1 MPYNDFFGSVSREL
15 RKKVLYTCR
24 HFTNEFVNC
33 LLKHLVSF
41 LDVHIVFFSYHCRC
55 LVYICFNTH
64 THTYI
69 IRSTFCIYGSALL
82 MVSFEPRN
90 HFSRKFINKG
100 KNPSHGL
107 IAHKLDDR
115 HYVLV
120 YKYEISMSQ
129 LFTQTIN

>member
-1 MPYNDFFGSVSREL
+1 MMFLVQSPVKYKN
-15 RKKVLYTCR
+15 
-24 HFTNEFVNC
+24 NINC
-33 LLKHLVSF
+33 LLKHLVSL
-41 LDVHIVFFSYHCRC
+41 LDVLIVFFSPYHCGC
-55 LVYICFNTH
+55 LVYIECGFLTH

-69 IRSTFCIYGSALL
+69 IRSTFCMYGSVLL
-82 MVSFEPRN
+82 IVSFERRN
-90 HFSRKFINKG
+90 HFSKKFINKG